1 MYVLH
6 VLYYGIFSRHQRL
19 AFDVRSDAKKRR
31 FLAAFVVNASIFFN
45 YY

>member
-19 AFDVRSDAKKRR
+19 ALDVRSDAKKRR
-31 FLAAFVVNASIFFN
+31 FLVALIVNASIFLN

>member
-19 AFDVRSDAKKRR
+19 ALDVGSDANKNR
-31 FLAAFVVNASIFFN
+31 FLAAFVVNASIFLN
-45 YY
+45 YS

>member
-19 AFDVRSDAKKRR
+19 ALDVGSDANKHR
-31 FLAAFVVNASIFFN
+31 FLAAFVVNASIYLN